1 MGIDY
6 DARAAF
12 GWEIDEENENKFR
25 QVLKEVFNI
34 KGSEEFS
41 FWQGDQVENMD
52 DIIQEQ
58 LGLPFSLTLTGNF
71 YCDEAE
77 AYILLFGKRI
87 EGKKLDELNEWVNA
101 NKETLK
107 KIEEIMGEPP
117 YFGVQYNVW

>member
-41 FWQGDQVENMD
+41 FWQSEQVENMEG
-52 DIIQEQ
+52 IIQEQ

-71 YCDEAE
+71 YCDEAG
-77 AYILLFGKRI
+77 AYVLLVGKRI
-87 EGKKLDELNEWVNA
+87 EGKELNELNEWINA

-107 KIEEIMGEPP
+107 KIEEIMGTPP
-117 YFGVQYNVW
+117 YFAVQYNVW

>member
-12 GWEIDEENENKFR
+12 GWEIAEDNESKFR

-34 KGSEEFS
+34 KDSEEFS
-41 FWQGDQVENMD
+41 FWQDDQVEGMNN
-52 DIIQEQ
+52 IIQEQ

-77 AYILLFGKRI
+77 YYVLLFGKRI
-87 EGKKLDELNEWVNA
+87 EGKKLDELNEWINA

-117 YFGVQYNVW
+117 KFAAQYNVW

>member
-1 MGIDY
+1 MGVDY

-12 GWEIDEENENKFR
+12 GWEIDKENEDKFR

-41 FWQGDQVENMD
+41 FWQSDEVEEMD
-52 DIIQEQ
+52 DIIQKQ
-58 LGLPFSLTLTGNF
+58 LGLPFELILTGNF

-77 AYILLFGKRI
+77 YYILLVGKRI
-87 EGKKLDELNEWVNA
+87 EGKKLDELNEWINA
-101 NKETLK
+101 NKDTLS
-107 KIEEIMGEPP
+107 KIEKIMGEPP

>member
-12 GWEIDEENENKFR
+12 GWEVDEENENKFR

-41 FWQGDQVENMD
+41 FWQGEEVENMD

-71 YCDEAE
+71 YCDEAG
-77 AYILLFGKRI
+77 YYVLLVGKRI
-87 EGKKLDELNEWVNA
+87 EGKKLDELNEWINA

-107 KIEEIMGEPP
+107 KIEEIMGTPP
-117 YFGVQYNVW
+117 YFAVQYNVW

>member
-12 GWEIDEENENKFR
+12 GWEIDEENEDKFR

-34 KGSEEFS
+34 KDIEEFS
-41 FWQGDQVENMD
+41 FWQSEEVENME
-52 DIIQEQ
+52 EQ

-71 YCDEAE
+71 YCDDAE
-77 AYILLFGKRI
+77 AYVLLFGKRI
-87 EGKKLDELNEWVNA
+87 EGKELNELNKWANT

>member
-12 GWEIDEENENKFR
+12 GWEIDEENEDKFR

-41 FWQGDQVENMD
+41 FWQDEEVDNMD

-77 AYILLFGKRI
+77 YYVLLFGKII
-87 EGKKLDELNEWVNA
+87 EGKKLDELNEWINA

-107 KIEEIMGEPP
+107 KIEEIMGTPP
-117 YFGVQYNVW
+117 YFAVQYNVW

>member
-12 GWEIDEENENKFR
+12 GWEIDEENEDKFR

-41 FWQGDQVENMD
+41 FWQGEEVENMD

-71 YCDEAE
+71 YCDSAE
-77 AYILLFGKRI
+77 YYVLLVGKRI
-87 EGKKLDELNEWVNA
+87 EGKKLDELNEWINA

-107 KIEEIMGEPP
+107 KIEEIMGTPP
-117 YFGVQYNVW
+117 YFAVQYNVW

>member
-41 FWQGDQVENMD
+41 FWQGEEVDNMD
-52 DIIQEQ
+52 DIIQKQ

-71 YCDEAE
+71 YCDTAD
-77 AYILLFGKRI
+77 AYILLVGKRI
-87 EGKKLDELNEWVNA
+87 EGKKMDELNEWINA

-107 KIEEIMGEPP
+107 KIEEIMGTPP
-117 YFGVQYNVW
+117 YFAVQYNVW